1 MKSGHCTQST
11 SCKHMQVKFTQNF
24 RHSKISPAPSKLYA
38 DKRLRSPDVNSIVG
52 FFFLIPYL
60 LGIPTEIFI
69 DKMKCLDL
77 CQDNG
82 EVK

>member
-1 MKSGHCTQST
+1 
-11 SCKHMQVKFTQNF
+11 MQIRDLGLLMLT
-24 RHSKISPAPSKLYA
+24 ALW
-38 DKRLRSPDVNSIVG
+38 G